1 MCQHQ
6 PRRPQSRAR
15 DRLAPAPVTAR
26 RMREN
31 RDYVRTLLARK
42 QPEFARALAAVE
54 QEIAGMPDLSHA
66 AQHAPP
72 GYLKS
77 AELTIISRVDDAEP
91 GMPEQAG
98 PHLDERSDCREP
110 YFTRIS
116 PSP

>member
-6 PRRPQSRAR
+6 PRSPQSRER
-15 DRLAPAPVTAR
+15 ERLAPAPVTAR

-31 RDYVRTLLARK
+31 REYVRTLLARK
-42 QPEFARALAAVE
+42 QPEFARALAVAE
-54 QEIAGMPDLSHA
+54 QEIAACWASRTLPNTH
-66 AQHAPP
+66 P

-91 GMPEQAG
+91 RMPEQAG
-98 PHLDERSDCREP
+98 PHLDEGSDYREP